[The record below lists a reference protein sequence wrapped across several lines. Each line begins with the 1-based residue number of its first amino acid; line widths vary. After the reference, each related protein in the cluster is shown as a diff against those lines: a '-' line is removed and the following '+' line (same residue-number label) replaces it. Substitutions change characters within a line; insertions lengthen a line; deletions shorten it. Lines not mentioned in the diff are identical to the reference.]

1 MKRGNRYV
9 VLIGM
14 GLIFVPLLAVW
25 AQGPIRDKIFLTKVM
40 TSSQAE
46 IKYSRLAEKNSNSLR
61 VKAFATRQIVQ
72 HEKFNEQLEAIARRL
87 DVKVPQE
94 LERDQSAVIDSLSKL
109 SGAEFDRNYLN
120 RIIEDR
126 EKGLKAFQ
134 EELDKGNSE
143 ELKKLCSEALPHMQ
157 RDLKRARRLMEVV
170 SRK

>member
-1 MKRGNRYV
+1 MKKWNRC
-9 VLIGM
+9 VLLISM
-14 GLIFVPLLAVW
+14 GLIFISLLAAR

-40 TSSQAE
+40 ASSQAE

-72 HEKFNEQLEAIARRL
+72 HEKFNEQLEGIARRL

-94 LERDQSAVIDSLSKL
+94 LERDQLAVIDSLSKL
-109 SGAEFDRNYLN
+109 SGAEFDRSYLN

-134 EELDKGNSE
+134 EEVDKGSSE
-143 ELKKLCSEALPHMQ
+143 ELKKLCSEALPHME
-157 RDLKRARRLMEVV
+157 RDLKRARRLAEIAG
-170 SRK
+170 RK

>member
-9 VLIGM
+9 LLIGM
-14 GLIFVPLLAVW
+14 GLIFMPLLAVR

-46 IKYSRLAEKNSNSLR
+46 IKYSQLAAKNSNSLR
-61 VKAFATRQIVQ
+61 TKAFAARQIVQ
-72 HEKFNEQLEAIARRL
+72 HKKFNEELEAIAGRL
-87 DVKVPQE
+87 KVTVPQE
-94 LERDQSAVIDSLSKL
+94 LERDQSAAIDNLSKL
-109 SGAEFDRNYLN
+109 SGAEFDRSYLN

-134 EELDKGNSE
+134 EEVDKGNSE

-157 RDLKRARRLMEVV
+157 RDLKRARRLVEIA